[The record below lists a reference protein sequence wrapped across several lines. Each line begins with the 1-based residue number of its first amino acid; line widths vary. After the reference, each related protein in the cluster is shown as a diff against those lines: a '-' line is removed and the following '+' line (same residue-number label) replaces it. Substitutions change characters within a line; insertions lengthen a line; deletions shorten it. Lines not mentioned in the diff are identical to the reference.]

1 VLFAP
6 DTLEFWVANADTKN
20 VASHTRF
27 THYEAGRDGVGERAL
42 MRAAAR

>member
-6 DTLEFWVANADTKN
+6 DTLEFWVANADSKN

-27 THYEAGRDGVGERAL
+27 THYDLKELLKNEGTAD
-42 MRAAAR
+42 AR